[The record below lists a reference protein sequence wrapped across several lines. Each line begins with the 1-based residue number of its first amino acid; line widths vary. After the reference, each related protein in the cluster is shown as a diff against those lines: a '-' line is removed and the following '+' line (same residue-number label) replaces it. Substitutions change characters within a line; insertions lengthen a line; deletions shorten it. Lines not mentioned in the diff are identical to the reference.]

1 MRLTDDP
8 RRNHQRSR
16 LLVFGLALVL
26 GVLLVLLSGRA
37 AQSQPACEFVLGF
50 ADMYILVGPA
60 TVGNCVENER
70 FVAGNGNA
78 EQRTTN
84 GILVFS
90 GLDRMMRFI
99 GSERTWIIGP
109 DGLVDRPNNQRY
121 EWEGDRQLVESLREG
136 GYFIYFRH
144 GPTDSTQQDSDP
156 NNLANCATQRNLT
169 DAGRDLAA
177 TIGMNFRA
185 LKIPVGTVLTSPY
198 CRAKEHAFHSFGR
211 AELVPSMAIPDPLP
225 AEVRQRNTAE
235 FERLFATLPAP
246 GTNTVMVAHSPN
258 IRDAFGY
265 GLALADLP
273 VEGGAAI
280 LLPALPE
287 RPIIVARLLPGE
299 WAVFAQALAIP

>member
-1 MRLTDDP
+1 VRLTEF
-8 RRNHQRSR
+8 RRPNRQRPNAI
-16 LLVFGLALVL
+16 VLALAL
-26 GVLLVLLSGRA
+26 ALSIILVLLSWRA
-37 AQSQPACEFVLGF
+37 AQTQPVCEFVLGF
-50 ADMYILVGPA
+50 ADMYVLVGPA

-109 DGLVDRPNNQRY
+109 DGLVERPNNQRF
-121 EWEGDRQLVESLREG
+121 EWEGDRQLVEALRQG
-136 GYFIYFRH
+136 GYFVYFRH

-169 DAGRDLAA
+169 DAGHDLAA
-177 TIGMNFRA
+177 TIGMNFRT
-185 LKIPVGTVLTSPY
+185 LRIPVGNVLSSPY

-225 AEVRQRNTAE
+225 PEIRQRNTAE
-235 FERLFATLPAP
+235 FERLFANLPAP

-280 LLPALPE
+280 LLPAPAE
-287 RPIIVARLLPGE
+287 RPTIVARLLPGE
-299 WAVFAQALAIP
+299 WAVFAQALAIL